1 MTKYSILTLA
11 LLNIALV
18 SCNKGNQ
25 NTEEV
30 VSTQECLSEAMKNT
44 LKMEKVTLR
53 SVERSLTLNGY
64 IDYNQDKTVPYN
76 SLVDGLVS
84 NTYFSL
90 GDYVTKGQLLAE
102 IKSTDTNE
110 IYSEL
115 KSNEAELK
123 VALRELESVESMHK
137 DGISS
142 QKELIEAQEDVKT
155 LKSKVAASKSSL
167 AIFNSRGES
176 GVVKV
181 IAPQSGYIVTK
192 SISPGMTVNA
202 GDEPLFTIADLSDV
216 WIMANVYA
224 ANMRHIQPNQEVQVS
239 TLAYPD
245 EYFTGKVT
253 KVSQVFDA
261 EERVL
266 KAQISMT
273 NKEMKLKP
281 GMSAD
286 ISIQLET
293 NDGKSLAI
301 PNTAIIFD
309 NNQNY
314 VVVYK
319 NDCEQEIRKIT
330 PVSKNSIYTYVTDG
344 VKENEMVVTTNEL
357 LIYEQ
362 LNNKL

>member
-11 LLNIALV
+11 LLNMVLM
-18 SCNKGNQ
+18 SCNKADQ
-25 NTEEV
+25 NNEEIAKE
-30 VSTQECLSEAMKNT
+30 QECLSEAMKST
-44 LKMEKVTLR
+44 LNMEKVTLR
-53 SVERSLTLNGY
+53 PIERSLTLNGY

-76 SLVDGLVS
+76 SLVDGLVT

-90 GDYVTKGQLLAE
+90 GDYVKKGQLLAE

-115 KSNEAELK
+115 KSSEAELK
-123 VALRELESVESMHK
+123 VAKRELESVESMYK
-137 DGISS
+137 DGIAS
-142 QKELIEAQEDVKT
+142 QKELIEAQEEVKT
-155 LKSKVAASKSSL
+155 LNSKVAAVRSSL

-176 GVVKV
+176 GVVNV
-181 IAPQSGYIVTK
+181 VAPQSGYIVTK
-192 SISPGMTVNA
+192 NVSTGMTVNA
-202 GDEPLFTIADLSDV
+202 GDEPLFTVADLSDV

-224 ANMRHIQPNQEVQVS
+224 ANMRHVQPNQEVKVS

-245 EYFTGKVT
+245 EYFAGKVT
-253 KVSQVFDA
+253 KVSQVFDT

-266 KAQISMT
+266 KARISME

-286 ISIQLET
+286 IIIQLET
-293 NDGKSLAI
+293 NEGKSLAI

-319 NDCEQEIRKIT
+319 NDCEQEVRKIT
-330 PVSKNSIYTYVTDG
+330 PVSKNNIYTYIVDG

-362 LNNKL
+362 LTNKL

>member
-1 MTKYSILTLA
+1 MTKYSILTLV
-11 LLNIALV
+11 LLNAVLI
-18 SCNKGNQ
+18 SCNKENKT
-25 NTEEV
+25 NEEV
-30 VSTQECLSEAMKNT
+30 STTQECLSEAIKNT
-44 LKMEKVTLR
+44 LDVEKVTLR
-53 SVERSLTLNGY
+53 PIERSITLNGY
-64 IDYNQDKTVPYN
+64 IDYNQDKTVPYH
-76 SLVDGLVS
+76 SLVDGLVA

-90 GDYVTKGQLLAE
+90 GDYVKKGQLLAE

-115 KSNEAELK
+115 KSSEAELK
-123 VALRELESVESMHK
+123 VAKRELESVESMYK
-137 DGISS
+137 DGIAS
-142 QKELIEAQEDVKT
+142 QKELIEAQEEVKT
-155 LKSKVAASKSSL
+155 LNSKVAAVRSSL

-176 GVVKV
+176 GVVNV
-181 IAPQSGYIVTK
+181 VAPQSGYIVTK
-192 SISPGMTVNA
+192 NVSTGMTVNA
-202 GDEPLFTIADLSDV
+202 GDEPLFTVADLSDV

-224 ANMRHIQPNQEVQVS
+224 ANMRHVQPNQEVKVS

-245 EYFTGKVT
+245 EYFAGKVT
-253 KVSQVFDA
+253 KVSQVFDT

-266 KAQISMT
+266 KARISME

-286 ISIQLET
+286 IIIQLET
-293 NDGKSLAI
+293 NEGKSLAI

-319 NDCEQEIRKIT
+319 NDCEQEVRKIT
-330 PVSKNSIYTYVTDG
+330 PVSKNNIYTYIADG

-362 LNNKL
+362 LTNKL

>member
-11 LLNIALV
+11 LLNIVLM
-18 SCNKGNQ
+18 SCNKGEQ
-25 NTEEV
+25 NNEEI
-30 VSTQECLSEAMKNT
+30 TKEQKCLSEAMKST
-44 LKMEKVTLR
+44 LNMEKVTLR
-53 SVERSLTLNGY
+53 PIERSLTLNGY
-64 IDYNQDKTVPYN
+64 IDYNQDKTVSYN
-76 SLVDGLVS
+76 SLVDGLVT

-90 GDYVTKGQLLAE
+90 GDYVMKGQLLAE

-115 KSNEAELK
+115 KASEAELK
-123 VALRELESVESMHK
+123 VAKRELESVESMYK
-137 DGISS
+137 DGIAS
-142 QKELIEAQEDVKT
+142 QKELIEAQEDVRT
-155 LKSKVAASKSSL
+155 LNSKVAAVRSSL
-167 AIFNSRGES
+167 EIFNSRGES
-176 GVVKV
+176 GVVNV
-181 IAPQSGYIVTK
+181 VAPQSGYIVTK
-192 SISPGMTVNA
+192 SVSTGMTVNA

-224 ANMRHIQPNQEVQVS
+224 ANMRNVQPNQEVKVS

-245 EYFTGKVT
+245 EYFAGKVT

-266 KAQISMT
+266 KARISME

-286 ISIQLET
+286 IIIQLET
-293 NDGKSLAI
+293 NEGKSLAI

-314 VVVYK
+314 VVIYK
-319 NDCEQEIRKIT
+319 NDCEQEVRKIT
-330 PVSKNSIYTYVTDG
+330 PVSKNNIYTYVADG
-344 VKENEMVVTTNEL
+344 VKENDMVVTTNEL

-362 LNNKL
+362 LTNKL